1 MYSFYIPRMSR
12 IYTEEQIKIIFS
24 SLLMIGPVKRVDL
37 VPINKK
43 FQRAFIHMEMLY
55 DLDTPNKIKDLVFE
69 QEEAA
74 WVSPGLIDNRI
85 YWILLKNKNPID
97 DTNMNIHQLA
107 NQMNTIIHYLK
118 TLNDKIEKIESS
130 VKKPETERPLGCLLD
145 KLYDNPFFFFTSS

>member
-37 VPINKK
+37 VPISKK

-55 DLDTPNKIKDLVFE
+55 DLDTTNKIKDLVFE
-69 QEEAA
+69 QEKAA

-130 VKKPETERPLGCLLD
+130 VKKTERPLGCLLD